1 MLHHRGGNTFMHAF
15 FMLIRPRLWASFITL
30 ISAAAPLCPAH
41 AIETMARE
49 ALLVDMDTGAVLLEK
64 NADQPMP
71 PASMSKIM
79 TTYMVFSRLRDGKL
93 AMQDTLP
100 VSERAW
106 RRGGCVSDGS
116 TMCLKLGERVK
127 IEDLLHG
134 IIVQSGN
141 DASIA
146 IAEGLAGS
154 EEAFASEMNK
164 KGKEIGLKGS
174 VFRNSTGLPD
184 PDHVMTARDLVTLAE
199 RTIRDFPEYYHLYS
213 AKEFTYN
220 GIKQGNRNP
229 LLYKNVGAD
238 GLKTGHTKEAGY
250 GLTASAK
257 QGDRRVVLVVTGL
270 PSMAVRAEESERL
283 IDYAFR
289 EFENVPLVRAGEQL
303 ETASVWLGEEDT
315 VPLHAARDIVVTVP
329 RRARSDVK
337 LAVVYDGPVPAPIHK
352 GDALGKL
359 IISATGIPSME
370 VPLVAGDDVERRGPI
385 GRAFAALGSLVHRV
399 IP

>member
-1 MLHHRGGNTFMHAF
+1 MHAF
-15 FMLIRPRLWASFITL
+15 SIHLRTASWACIVAVILALAQT
-30 ISAAAPLCPAH
+30 CPAA

-64 NADQPMP
+64 NADTPMP

-79 TTYMVFSRLRDGKL
+79 TTYMVFSRLREGKL
-93 AMQDTLP
+93 AMDDTLP

-127 IEDLLHG
+127 VEDLLQG

-141 DASIA
+141 DASIV

-164 KGKEIGLKGS
+164 KAKEIGLKGS
-174 VFRNSTGLPD
+174 VFRNSTGLPE
-184 PDHVMTARDLVTLAE
+184 PDHVMTARDLVVLAE
-199 RTIRDFPEYYHLYS
+199 RTIEDFPEYYHYYS
-213 AKEFTYN
+213 EKEFTYN

-229 LLYKNVGAD
+229 LLYKSVGAD

-257 QGDRRVVLVVTGL
+257 QADRRVVLVLAGL
-270 PSMAVRAEESERL
+270 PSMAARAEESVRL

-289 EFENVPLVRAGEQL
+289 EFENVPLVKAGEQV
-303 ETASVWLGEEDT
+303 ETASVWLGESDT
-315 VPLHAARDIVVTVP
+315 VPLQATQDVVITVP
-329 RRARSDVK
+329 RRARSDMK
-337 LAVVYDGPVPAPIHK
+337 LAVVYDGPVPAPIRK
-352 GDALGKL
+352 GDPLGKL
-359 IISATGIPSME
+359 VMSAPGIAPVE
-370 VPLVAGDDVERRGPI
+370 VPLVAGGDVERRGPI
-385 GRAFAALGSLVHRV
+385 GRALAALGNLVHRV
-399 IP
+399 VP

>member
-1 MLHHRGGNTFMHAF
+1 MHAF
-15 FMLIRPRLWASFITL
+15 SIHIRTASWACIVAVILALAQTRP
-30 ISAAAPLCPAH
+30 AA

-64 NADQPMP
+64 NADKPMP

-79 TTYMVFSRLRDGKL
+79 TTYMVFSRLREGKL
-93 AMQDTLP
+93 AMDDTLP

-127 IEDLLHG
+127 VEDLLQG

-141 DASIA
+141 DASIV

-164 KGKEIGLKGS
+164 KAKEIGLKGS
-174 VFRNSTGLPD
+174 VFRNSTGLPE
-184 PDHVMTARDLVTLAE
+184 PDHVMTARDLVVLAE
-199 RTIRDFPEYYHLYS
+199 RTIKDFPEYYHFYS
-213 AKEFTYN
+213 EKEFTYN

-229 LLYKNVGAD
+229 LLYKSVGAD

-257 QGDRRVVLVVTGL
+257 QADRRVVLVVAGL
-270 PSMAVRAEESERL
+270 PSMAARAEESVRL

-289 EFENVPLVRAGEQL
+289 EFENVPLVKAGEQV
-303 ETASVWLGEEDT
+303 ETASVWLGEGDT
-315 VPLHAARDIVVTVP
+315 VPLQATQDVVITVP
-329 RRARSDVK
+329 RRARSDMK
-337 LAVVYDGPVPAPIHK
+337 LAVVYDGPVPAPIRK
-352 GDALGKL
+352 GDPLGKL
-359 IISATGIPSME
+359 VMSAPGIAPVE
-370 VPLVAGDDVERRGPI
+370 VPLVAGGDVERRGPI
-385 GRAFAALGSLVHRV
+385 GRAFAALGNLVHRV

>member
-1 MLHHRGGNTFMHAF
+1 MHAF
-15 FMLIRPRLWASFITL
+15 TIHIRTASWACIVAVILALAQTRP
-30 ISAAAPLCPAH
+30 AA

-64 NADQPMP
+64 NADKPMP

-79 TTYMVFSRLRDGKL
+79 TTYMVFSRLREGKL
-93 AMQDTLP
+93 AMDDTLP

-127 IEDLLHG
+127 VEDLLQG

-141 DASIA
+141 DASIV

-174 VFRNSTGLPD
+174 VFRNSTGLPE
-184 PDHVMTARDLVTLAE
+184 PDHVMTARDLIVLAE
-199 RTIRDFPEYYHLYS
+199 RTIKDFPEYYHFYS
-213 AKEFTYN
+213 EKEFTYN

-229 LLYKNVGAD
+229 LLYKSVGAD

-257 QGDRRVVLVVTGL
+257 QADRRVVLVVAGL
-270 PSMAVRAEESERL
+270 PSMAARAEESVRL

-289 EFENVPLVRAGEQL
+289 EFENVPLVKAGEQV
-303 ETASVWLGEEDT
+303 ETASVWLGESDT
-315 VPLHAARDIVVTVP
+315 VPLQATRDVVITVP
-329 RRARSDVK
+329 RRARSDMK
-337 LAVVYDGPVPAPIHK
+337 LAVVYDGPVPAPIRK
-352 GDALGKL
+352 GDPLGKL
-359 IISATGIPSME
+359 VMSAPGIAPVE
-370 VPLVAGDDVERRGPI
+370 VPLVAGGDVERRGPI
-385 GRAFAALGSLVHRV
+385 GRAFAALGNLVHRV

>member
-1 MLHHRGGNTFMHAF
+1 MHALSLSIGNAARAWLF
-15 FMLIRPRLWASFITL
+15 AATIAITTLRPAD
-30 ISAAAPLCPAH
+30 

-64 NADQPMP
+64 NADRPMP

-79 TTYMVFSRLRDGKL
+79 TTYIVFSRLREGKL
-93 AMQDTLP
+93 AIEDTLP

-116 TMCLKLGERVK
+116 TMCLKLGERAKV
-127 IEDLLHG
+127 EDLLQG

-141 DASIA
+141 DASMV

-154 EEAFASEMNK
+154 EEAFASEMNN
-164 KGKEIGLKGS
+164 KGKEMGLKGS
-174 VFRNSTGLPD
+174 VFRNSTGLPE
-184 PDHVMTARDLVTLAE
+184 PDHVMTARDLAILAE
-199 RTIRDFPEYYHLYS
+199 RTIRDFPDYYRFYGE
-213 AKEFTYN
+213 KEFTYN

-257 QGDRRVVLVVTGL
+257 QGERRVVLVVTGL
-270 PSMAVRAEESERL
+270 PSMAARAEESTRL
-283 IDYAFR
+283 IEYAFR
-289 EFENVPLVRAGEQL
+289 EFENVPLVKAGEQV

-315 VPLHAARDIVVTVP
+315 VPLQVAQDVLITMP
-329 RRARSDVK
+329 RRGQSDIKV
-337 LAVVYDGPVPAPIHK
+337 AVVYDGPVPAPLRK
-352 GDALGKL
+352 GDVVGKL
-359 IISATGIPSME
+359 SITAPGISPIEM
-370 VPLVAGDDVERRGPI
+370 PLVAGADIERRGPI
-385 GRAFAALGSLVHRV
+385 GRAFAALGSLIYRAV
-399 IP
+399 P

>member
-1 MLHHRGGNTFMHAF
+1 MHAF
-15 FMLIRPRLWASFITL
+15 SIHIRTASWACIVAVILALAHTRP
-30 ISAAAPLCPAH
+30 AA

-64 NADQPMP
+64 NADKPMP

-79 TTYMVFSRLRDGKL
+79 TTYMVFSRLREGKL
-93 AMQDTLP
+93 AMDDTLP

-127 IEDLLHG
+127 VEDLLQG

-141 DASIA
+141 DASIV

-164 KGKEIGLKGS
+164 KAKEIGLKGS
-174 VFRNSTGLPD
+174 VFRNSTGLPE
-184 PDHVMTARDLVTLAE
+184 PDHVMTARDLVVLAE
-199 RTIRDFPEYYHLYS
+199 RTIKDFPEYYHFYS
-213 AKEFTYN
+213 EKEFTYN

-229 LLYKNVGAD
+229 LLYKSVGAD

-257 QGDRRVVLVVTGL
+257 QADRRVVLVVAGL
-270 PSMAVRAEESERL
+270 PSMAARAEESVRL

-289 EFENVPLVRAGEQL
+289 EFENVPLAKAGEQV
-303 ETASVWLGEEDT
+303 ETASVWLGESDT
-315 VPLHAARDIVVTVP
+315 VPLQATQDVVITVP
-329 RRARSDVK
+329 RRARSDMK
-337 LAVVYDGPVPAPIHK
+337 LAVVYDGPVPAPIRK
-352 GDALGKL
+352 GDPLGKL
-359 IISATGIPSME
+359 VMSAPGIAPVE
-370 VPLVAGDDVERRGPI
+370 VPLVAGGDVERRGPI
-385 GRAFAALGSLVHRV
+385 GRAFAALGNLVHRV

>member
-1 MLHHRGGNTFMHAF
+1 MHAF
-15 FMLIRPRLWASFITL
+15 SIHIRTASWASIVAVILALAQT
-30 ISAAAPLCPAH
+30 CPAG

-64 NADQPMP
+64 NADKPMP

-79 TTYMVFSRLRDGKL
+79 TTYMVFSRLREGKL
-93 AMQDTLP
+93 AMDDTLP

-127 IEDLLHG
+127 VEDLLRG

-141 DASIA
+141 DASIV

-164 KGKEIGLKGS
+164 KAKEIGLKGS
-174 VFRNSTGLPD
+174 VFRNSTGLPE
-184 PDHVMTARDLVTLAE
+184 PDHVMTARDLVVLAE
-199 RTIRDFPEYYHLYS
+199 RTIEDFPEYYHYYS
-213 AKEFTYN
+213 EKEFTYN

-229 LLYKNVGAD
+229 LLYKSVGAD

-257 QGDRRVVLVVTGL
+257 QADRRVVLVLAGL
-270 PSMAVRAEESERL
+270 ASMAARAEESVRL
-283 IDYAFR
+283 IDYAYR
-289 EFENVPLVRAGEQL
+289 EFENVPLVKAGEQV
-303 ETASVWLGEEDT
+303 ETASVWLGESDT
-315 VPLHAARDIVVTVP
+315 VPLQATQDVVITVP
-329 RRARSDVK
+329 RRARSDMK
-337 LAVVYDGPVPAPIHK
+337 LAVVYDGPVPAPIRK
-352 GDALGKL
+352 GDTLGKL
-359 IISATGIPSME
+359 VMSAPGIAPVE
-370 VPLVAGDDVERRGPI
+370 VPLVAGGDVERRGPI
-385 GRAFAALGSLVHRV
+385 GRAFAALGNLVHRV
-399 IP
+399 VP